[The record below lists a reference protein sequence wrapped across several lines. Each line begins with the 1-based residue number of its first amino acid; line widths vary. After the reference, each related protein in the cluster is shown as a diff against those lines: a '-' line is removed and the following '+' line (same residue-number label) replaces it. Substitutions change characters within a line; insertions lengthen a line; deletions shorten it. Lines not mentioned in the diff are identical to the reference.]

1 MPGDDDGIRRM
12 RVVRVPGPPSPKS
25 PGAEAAARYRARKRG
40 ENVPKR
46 KPGPKPA
53 TAFVLRQQI
62 ADLERRLSHSELI
75 RRQLT
80 EQVRRQAP
88 TVAAE
93 QQDLTEWK

>member
-1 MPGDDDGIRRM
+1 MQI
-12 RVVRVPGPPSPKS
+12 VRPSQPPATQPPKRKS
-25 PGAEAAARYRARKRG
+25 PGAEAAARYRARLRG

-75 RRQLT
+75 RGRLT

-93 QQDLTEWK
+93 RQNLTEWT